1 MREIRY
7 AISFALLIIALTAGA
22 LVAFDRI
29 SAGSLIP
36 APSASAAVD
45 PDPVDVAPIFA
56 PAGAADYEPFAD
68 EDRAWREQNAPPF
81 TLAELRARGDG
92 RRSPRQALEDRVYQ
106 HRQRGER
113 AKAIV
118 ELERWVAA
126 NPRDQGALLSLARLL
141 TEAGRT
147 DAAVARYRQ
156 LLAIQ
161 QAGRR

>member
-1 MREIRY
+1 MNDIRY
-7 AISFALLIIALTAGA
+7 PVCFALVIIALTVGA
-22 LVAFDRI
+22 LLAFDRI
-29 SAGSLIP
+29 SAESLIP
-36 APSASAAVD
+36 APSALSAVD
-45 PDPVDVAPIFA
+45 PAHADPAPIFA

-68 EDRAWREQNAPPF
+68 EDRAWREQHAQPF

-106 HRQRGER
+106 HTQQGER

-118 ELERWVAA
+118 ELERWVAH

-156 LLAIQ
+156 VLALQ
-161 QAGRR
+161 EGRR

>member
-1 MREIRY
+1 MSEIRY
-7 AISFALLIIALTAGA
+7 PASFALAVIALTVGA
-22 LVAFDRI
+22 LVAFGRI
-29 SAGSLIP
+29 SAEGLDLP
-36 APSASAAVD
+36 APFAAAADAD
-45 PDPVDVAPIFA
+45 PADPAPIFA
-56 PAGAADYEPFAD
+56 PAEPADYELFAD
-68 EDRAWREQNAPPF
+68 EDRAWREQNAQPF

-106 HRQRGER
+106 HTQQGER

-118 ELERWVAA
+118 ELERWVAH

-156 LLAIQ
+156 LLALQ
-161 QAGRR
+161 EGRR